1 MSLGLVVKVPEGLVL
16 AAESRVTVT
25 VADKQTGM
33 PRGQAA
39 YDNTTK
45 LFSFKRLQD
54 FIGVVTYGQA
64 FIGKRTAYGYF
75 TEFNERL
82 SERPA
87 KARMSVYDFA
97 RELSDFFKAKWD
109 AEPPSALPAGMV
121 QEPMSFLVG
130 GYNAEEPSGRIYL
143 VVIPDNPKPV
153 EQSADNFG
161 ITYGGDIGIIYRLI
175 NGYDCSLQE
184 TIGQNLAKE
193 QIEGLQLPFA
203 YDALPL
209 QDAVDL
215 AILLIRTTINVQKL
229 AIMPRSC
236 GGPIDVCTITSVD
249 GLSYVQRKEITGEKH
264 GAEGLVIGNYS
275 LPD

>member
-1 MSLGLVVKVPEGLVL
+1 MSVGLVIKVPEGLVL

-25 VADKQTGM
+25 VADKQTGK

-45 LFSFKRLQD
+45 LFSFKRPHD

-82 SERPA
+82 SEHLSKERI
-87 KARMSVYDFA
+87 SVYDFA
-97 RELSDFFKAKWD
+97 KELSDFFKAKWQ
-109 AEPPSALPAGMV
+109 AEPPSPPPEGMI
-121 QEPMSFLVG
+121 QEPMSFLIG
-130 GYNAEEPSGRIYL
+130 GYNEEELNGRVYL
-143 VVIPDNPKPV
+143 VVIPDNPEPV
-153 EQSADNFG
+153 EQSRDNFG

-175 NGYDCSLQE
+175 NGYDGNLQKIIE
-184 TIGQNLAKE
+184 QNLTVAQKE
-193 QIEGLQLPFA
+193 ELQLPFP

-215 AILLIRTTINVQKL
+215 AILLIRATVNVQKL
-229 AIMPRSC
+229 AIMPRTC
-236 GGPIDVCTITSVD
+236 GGPIDVCTITSAD
-249 GLSYVQRKEITGEKH
+249 GLRYVQRKEITGEKR
-264 GAEGLVIGNYS
+264 ES
-275 LPD
+275 

>member
-64 FIGKRTAYGYF
+64 FIGKRTAFGYF

-82 SERPA
+82 GERASEQ
-87 KARMSVYDFA
+87 RMSVYDFA
-97 RELSDFFKAKWD
+97 TELSDFFNAKWN
-109 AEPPSALPAGMV
+109 AEPPTPPLQGMV
-121 QEPMSFLVG
+121 QEPMSFLVA
-130 GYNAEEPSGRIYL
+130 GYNAEEANGRIYL
-143 VVIPDNPKPV
+143 FVIPDSPEPV
-153 EQSADNFG
+153 EQNQDNFG

-175 NGYDCSLQE
+175 NGYDVSLQQ
-184 TIGQNLAKE
+184 TMQSVPKE
-193 QIEGLQLPFA
+193 QLEALQLPVPF
-203 YDALPL
+203 DALPL

-215 AILLIRTTINVQKL
+215 AILLIRTTISVQKL
-229 AIMPRSC
+229 AVMPRSC

-249 GLSYVQRKEITGEKH
+249 GLRYVQRKEITGEKESA
-264 GAEGLVIGNYS
+264 GGL
-275 LPD
+275 